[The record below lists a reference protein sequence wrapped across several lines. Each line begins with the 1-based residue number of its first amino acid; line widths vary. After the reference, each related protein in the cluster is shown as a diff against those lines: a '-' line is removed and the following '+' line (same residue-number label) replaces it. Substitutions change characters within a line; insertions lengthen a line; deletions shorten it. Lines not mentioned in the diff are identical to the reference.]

1 MTRKFSSIAILSL
14 LLVAF
19 MGMSAFAAKE
29 PVTKRVADGLIYK
42 SVQYSFPDEHLR
54 TEGVSERDVPGQD
67 LGVTAASASP
77 GAVIGN
83 TWYDYQHNGT
93 MGRMVSTDFGTMAL
107 VHFSWMY
114 LPGRTFDARSYAYW
128 VYNLTLSSSGTLAYL
143 MPEDEYGGYV
153 NLDVTGDNR
162 AIVGGHNYQS
172 ADPLQLNAPEFYWD
186 FSEGSS
192 YFAANDRLPRAQQE
206 YLAQKTDQE
215 VIWPKFAYAE
225 GPTDTVLHV
234 IAQAALDD
242 AADPQAIYYFRRL
255 GGDDNPSSAWDY
267 PPYIV
272 DTIYDLSHDIV
283 ANDDGKVGM
292 AWTANLP
299 CELTDP
305 DTASGYECR
314 QFVQWEN
321 DVYYQISNDYGV
333 TWLPRVN
340 VTNYR
345 DIDGLEDGYR
355 AYTDLSALLDAAGNL
370 HVAWGTSFFPA
381 DALEGGGVGFYRGR
395 IFHWSENQPYVR
407 TAHSADWDQTECSPG
422 AWNLNA
428 SKMSVSECNG
438 RLYMLFTMFN
448 DGPAGIFDDCA
459 DEGNPGFPSGA
470 ANGDLYVVIS
480 GDGGLTWDA
489 ARNLTNSRTPGCDSV
504 GGVGG
509 PCDND
514 MWASMAAFGTNYA
527 LASGDNAT
535 EVVVP
540 TGGSD
545 NGWYL
550 DVQYIN
556 DKSAGGIVQD
566 EGTWQEVDV
575 KWFRLAC
582 VEEVTAPS
590 LLFSPIEVAFPE
602 WTKHGVPYDIS
613 LKLENLGNTG
623 LNYSVTPV
631 EDAGAYSGWLG
642 TSGFSGFVDFGVNN
656 TETATVTLNAGG
668 VVNDPGTIVN
678 LLGRLVFTSDAPSS
692 PDTFDIDFIVA
703 DTLYP
708 PEIDTVSTPC
718 LSLVV
723 LNNGECGNQGPGK
736 VNMDYYDAGDC
747 DTNAT
752 VYLYDGSP
760 VIGWLDGADT
770 VMNWSVF
777 GNNYITDVGFYPTSN
792 SESYTDANHELYTST
807 FVTRDTSIAFEKTYF
822 APNDAGNCD
831 FIIQCLKVYSGD
843 GASHSGLTVGEAI
856 DWDIPADSG
865 ANNGSGF
872 NETAGLIYQYG
883 GEYHQDDTGANIA
896 CQDNDLRYGGIKFL
910 AMYNKTAGYTDLGMP
925 NGAYTKDNPTYVFGN
940 DNGFLPG
947 ELFEN
952 MQEGGYSTYLSAA
965 PESLYTDLHMV
976 MTYLTDYT
984 LNPGETLLVYTALVV
999 EENGGV
1005 SAFTASAGAA
1015 YDWYCANIISD
1026 PPGCGCCQLRGDVD
1040 ASGAIN
1046 VSDLTYL
1053 VARLFQGGPPPPC
1066 EDEGDV
1072 DGSGAINVSDLTYLV
1087 ARLFQGGPPPP
1098 PC

>member
-67 LGVTAASASP
+67 LGVTGASASP
-77 GAVIGN
+77 GAIIGN
-83 TWYDYQHNGT
+83 TWYDYQHNGS
-93 MGRMVSTDFGTMAL
+93 MGRMISCNYGTMAL

-114 LPGRTFDARSYAYW
+114 MPGRTFDARSYAYW

-153 NLDVTGDNR
+153 GLDVTNDNR
-162 AIVGGHNYQS
+162 AIVGGHNYS
-172 ADPLQLNAPEFYWD
+172 SSDPLELNAPELYWD
-186 FSEGSS
+186 FAEGSS

-206 YLAQKTDQE
+206 YQAQTDNQE
-215 VIWPKFAYAE
+215 VIWPKFKYVE
-225 GPTDTVLHV
+225 GATDTVLHV
-234 IAQAALDD
+234 LAQASLPD
-242 AADPQAIYYFRRL
+242 AGDPQAIYYFRRV
-255 GGDDNPSSAWDY
+255 GGDDNPGTAWDF

-272 DTIYDLSHDIV
+272 DTIYDISQDIV
-283 ANDDGKVGM
+283 ANNDGKVGM

-299 CELTDP
+299 CELSDP
-305 DTASGYECR
+305 DTASGYECA
-314 QFVQWEN
+314 QFVQWNN

-333 TWLPRVN
+333 NWLPRVN

-345 DIDGLEDGYR
+345 DIDGIEDGYR
-355 AYTDLSALLDAAGNL
+355 AYTDLSALLDAAGNF
-370 HVAWGTSFFPA
+370 HVAWGGSFYPF
-381 DALEGGGVGFYRGR
+381 DAESGGGAGFYRGR
-395 IFHWSENQPYVR
+395 IFHWSENQPYIR
-407 TAHSADWDQTECSPG
+407 TAHSADWDQTTCSPG

-428 SKMSVSECNG
+428 CKMSVSECNG

-448 DGPAGIFDDCA
+448 DGPAGIFED
-459 DEGNPGFPSGA
+459 
-470 ANGDLYVVIS
+470 
-480 GDGGLTWDA
+480 
-489 ARNLTNSRTPGCDSV
+489 SRTPGCDSV

-514 MWASMAAFGTNYA
+514 MWASMAEFGTNYA
-527 LASGDNAT
+527 LASGDEAT
-535 EVVVP
+535 DVVVP
-540 TGGSD
+540 AGGAD

-550 DVQYIN
+550 DVQFIN

-566 EGTWQEVDV
+566 EGTWQEADV
-575 KWFRLAC
+575 MWFRLAC

-590 LLFSPIEVAFPE
+590 LLFSPIAVAFPQWTKHNVPYNVSLKLENLGNTGLNYSE
-602 WTKHGVPYDIS
+602 WTKHNVPYNVS

-631 EDAGAYSGWLG
+631 EDAGAYSGWLA

-656 TETATVTLNAGG
+656 TETATITLNAGG

-678 LLGRLVFTSDAPSS
+678 LTGRLVFTSNAPTT

-708 PEIDTVSTPC
+708 PEIDTISTPC
-718 LSLVV
+718 LSLAV

-792 SESYTDANHELYTST
+792 SEDYTDANHNLYTST
-807 FVTRDTSIAFEKTYF
+807 FVTRDTTIEFEKTYF

-831 FIIQCLKVYSGD
+831 FIVQCLKVYSGD
-843 GASHSGLTVGEAI
+843 GASHSGLTIGEAI
-856 DWDIPADSG
+856 DWDVPADSG

-896 CQDNDLRYGGIKFL
+896 CQDNDLRYGGVKFL
-910 AMYNKTAGYTDLGMP
+910 AMYNKAADFTDLGKP
-925 NGAYTKDNPTYVFGN
+925 SGAYTKDNPTYVFGN

-952 MQEGGYSTYLSAA
+952 MQETGYSTYVSAD
-965 PESLYTDLHMV
+965 PDSLYTDLHRF
-976 MTYLTDYT
+976 
-984 LNPGETLLVYTALVV
+984 ALHR
-999 EENGGV
+999 
-1005 SAFTASAGAA
+1005 SAYGH
-1015 YDWYCANIISD
+1015 
-1026 PPGCGCCQLRGDVD
+1026 
-1040 ASGAIN
+1040 
-1046 VSDLTYL
+1046 DL
-1053 VARLFQGGPPPPC
+1053 P
-1066 EDEGDV
+1066 D
-1072 DGSGAINVSDLTYLV
+1072 
-1087 ARLFQGGPPPP
+1087 
-1098 PC
+1098 